1 MTQDTINKLLDLNLH
16 FYQNVAAAQNPS
28 LEYYWEGWYKI
39 KNHALSLTT
48 NSPKVLD
55 IGCGNGRFENFLKKE
70 MELNSDY
77 TGIDF
82 ADQYSVARNPSLTS
96 KFVKADVIKDNWTS
110 GFVSNKFDL
119 VVAFGL
125 IHHIP
130 SSHDRQKF
138 FDEVRSLIGPSSLF
152 VFSTWEFATNPR
164 LIKRI
169 LSPQST
175 RNFLDSQNIDMEDLE
190 LGDYILDWIKKIPL
204 HRYAHSFTEN
214 EILEYL
220 NKSGFELVDKFES
233 DGRSLRRNKYWICKP
248 T

>member
-16 FYQNVAAAQNPS
+16 FYQNVGTAQNPS

-39 KNHALSLTT
+39 KNHILSL
-48 NSPKVLD
+48 NKNNPKVLD

-70 MELNSDY
+70 MALNCDY
-77 TGIDF
+77 TGVDF
-82 ADQYSVARNPSLTS
+82 ADQYSIGRNPNLNS
-96 KFVKADVIKDNWTS
+96 KFVKGDVIKDNWTS

-130 SSHDRQKF
+130 SSKSRQKF
-138 FDEVRSLIGPSSLF
+138 FDDVRSIVGNNGLF

-169 LSPQST
+169 LDLEAKEL
-175 RNFLDSQNIDMEDLE
+175 FLKSQNINTEDLE
-190 LGDYILDWIKKIPL
+190 QGDYILDWIKKILL
-204 HRYAHSFTEN
+204 HRYAHSFTES
-214 EILEYL
+214 EIIEYL

-233 DGRSLRRNKYWICKP
+233 DGRSLRRNKYWICK
-248 T
+248 TK